1 MPSNNIIFGPPGT
14 GKTYTLLE
22 LVEEEIV
29 RGVHPDR
36 IAFLAF
42 TKKAANEAKSRAMK
56 KFNLEEQHLPYFRT
70 LHSLAFHELG
80 LSKSQVM
87 SKKHYKEFGNKFG
100 IELGSIGHGGDTGG
114 IITVDDKLL
123 TAVNQARMRCMSLQE
138 YYNKTNMEDRWAR
151 LKWTH
156 DAFEKFKKERHL
168 IDFTDMIEQYLE
180 RGPVPLLDIIVID
193 EVQDLCPLQHK
204 MIDKIKANAQKVYSA
219 GDDDQAIYG
228 FAGADVNHFINM
240 KGNKEVL
247 KQSYRCPISVQNLSQ
262 EIIDR
267 VKYRHPKEW
276 KGTNKNGLVQYHN
289 YPGSVDLKREG
300 TWFILGRTQYLLNHM
315 EKKLRSEGTIYTRN
329 GKLPVSQKLLNAVE
343 SWNKL
348 SKGESIELPDVKD
361 IYSYMST
368 QIGIEHG
375 YKGLKTATQERYDI
389 EELVMRQG
397 LIGGVAGQPWDIAFD
412 KVGINDKDFVRA
424 MEIRKYSLTEKPKI
438 QLSTIHAS
446 KGGEADNVMLLTD
459 MSRQA
464 RLSMYKNPD
473 NECRVFYV
481 GITRAKKTLHVVQ
494 PQSYGGFPI

>member
-1 MPSNNIIFGPPGT
+1 
-14 GKTYTLLE
+14 
-22 LVEEEIV
+22 
-29 RGVHPDR
+29 
-36 IAFLAF
+36 
-42 TKKAANEAKSRAMK
+42 
-56 KFNLEEQHLPYFRT
+56 
-70 LHSLAFHELG
+70 
-80 LSKSQVM
+80 
-87 SKKHYKEFGNKFG
+87 
-100 IELGSIGHGGDTGG
+100 
-114 IITVDDKLL
+114 
-123 TAVNQARMRCMSLQE
+123 
-138 YYNKTNMEDRWAR
+138 
-151 LKWTH
+151 
-156 DAFEKFKKERHL
+156 
-168 IDFTDMIEQYLE
+168 
-180 RGPVPLLDIIVID
+180 
-193 EVQDLCPLQHK
+193 
-204 MIDKIKANAQKVYSA
+204 
-219 GDDDQAIYG
+219 
-228 FAGADVNHFINM
+228 M
-240 KGNKEVL
+240 KGNKSVL
-247 KQSYRCPISVQNLSQ
+247 RQSYRCPISVQNLSQ

-276 KGTNKNGLVQYHN
+276 KGTNQNGLVQYHN

-300 TWFILGRTQYLLNHM
+300 TWLILGRTQYLLNHM
-315 EKKLRSEGTIYTRN
+315 EKELRSEGTIYTRN
-329 GKLPVSQKLLNAVE
+329 EKLPVSQKLLNAVE

-424 MEIRKYSLTEKPKI
+424 MEIRNYSLTEKPKI

-459 MSRQA
+459 LSRQA